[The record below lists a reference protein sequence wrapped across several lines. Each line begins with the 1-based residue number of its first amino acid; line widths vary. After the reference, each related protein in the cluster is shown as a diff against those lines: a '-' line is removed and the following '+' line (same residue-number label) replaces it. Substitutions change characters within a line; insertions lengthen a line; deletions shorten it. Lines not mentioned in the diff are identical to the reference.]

1 MFKSQSKYRIK
12 SLILVLT
19 STNISV
25 IIILQIKKGGCH
37 STKVYNRHQS
47 KKKGKPIISQSAK
60 RYKIMRF
67 EVKDDTITSETLGK
81 TDIYKI
87 VEKIPFGFYV
97 WNIGENMGSDEY
109 IPLCQDLYPGIKD
122 DHSINSDTLRAIKL
136 PKEDAELLRESAG
149 WGVNSL
155 ETARKALK
163 SRRHSYMAEKKR
175 ESARKTIVI
184 FERITE

>member
-1 MFKSQSKYRIK
+1 MTLNRFRF
-12 SLILVLT
+12 
-19 STNISV
+19 
-25 IIILQIKKGGCH
+25 IIITVKRTYKKAVTP
-37 STKVYNRHQS
+37 TKNEPPPI
-47 KKKGKPIISQSAK
+47 KKKGKSIITQSAK
-60 RYKIMRF
+60 WYKVMRF
-67 EVKDDTITSETLGK
+67 EVKEGTITSETLWE

-87 VEKIPFGFYV
+87 VEKIPFGFFV

-109 IPLCQDLYPGIKD
+109 VPLCQYLSPGIKD
-122 DHSINSDTLRAIKL
+122 DYSINPDTLRAIKL
-136 PKEDAELLRESAG
+136 PKEDVELLREAAG

-163 SRRHSYMAEKKR
+163 SRRHSYTAEKKR

>member
-1 MFKSQSKYRIK
+1 
-12 SLILVLT
+12 
-19 STNISV
+19 
-25 IIILQIKKGGCH
+25 
-37 STKVYNRHQS
+37 
-47 KKKGKPIISQSAK
+47 
-60 RYKIMRF
+60 MRF
-67 EVKDDTITSETLGK
+67 EVKGDTITSETSGK

-87 VEKIPFGFYV
+87 VEKIPFGFFV

-109 IPLCQDLYPGIKD
+109 VPLCQYLSPGIKD
-122 DHSINSDTLRAIKL
+122 DYSINPDTLRAIKL
-136 PKEDAELLRESAG
+136 PKEEVELLREAAG